1 MYELTCTSATGV
13 AADYFVVGE
22 TYTADEKWRITTP
35 NSDESLALWTVENY
49 RIYSIVGDTDSGI
62 IATFTEE

>member
-1 MYELTCTSATGV
+1 MHKLICTSATGV
-13 AADYFVVGE
+13 AADYFVVDE
-22 TYTADEKWRITTP
+22 TYTADEKWRITTS

-49 RIYSIVGDTDSGI
+49 RIYSIAGDSESAV